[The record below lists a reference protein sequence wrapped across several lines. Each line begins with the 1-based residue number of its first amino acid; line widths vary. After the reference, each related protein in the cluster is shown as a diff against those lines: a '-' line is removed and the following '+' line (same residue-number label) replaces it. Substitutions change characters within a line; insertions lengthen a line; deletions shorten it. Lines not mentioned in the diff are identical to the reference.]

1 MDKLGRVQIKTV
13 ATGVPDLDTVLGGG
27 LPEYSFNVIAGAPGS
42 GKTTLVHQIV
52 FANASP
58 EQPAL
63 YFTVLGEPA
72 LKMLR
77 YQQNFTFFDA
87 NKIERDIRFINLSDD
102 LLEGDLPAVLDRIV
116 REVEAA
122 NPSIVVVDSFRTV
135 MRKVMNPSDAEAELQ
150 AFVQRLALYLTS
162 WQATTFLVGEYMV
175 EEMRD
180 NPVFTV
186 ADGLLWLYQT
196 AERNS
201 IVRKLQVMK
210 LRGQASIPGLH
221 TFRISDSGLQVFPR
235 TYGLVPKNGARTSD
249 RRLKTGV
256 AGLDEMLGG
265 GIPAGDSI
273 IVAGPSG
280 SGKSVLATQFI
291 TEGVRNGEPGVICIF
306 EERPQEYL
314 ERSEKLGMG
323 LEEKLR
329 EDKLKVIYLRPLDL
343 SVDETLREILDT
355 IKALGAQRV
364 VIDSM
369 NGFEMALAP
378 AFRQDFRESLYRM
391 VGALTG
397 IGITIMTTVEV
408 VTSFTDMQFTPH
420 GISFLTDDII
430 LLRYVEIE
438 SQLQKIATVVK
449 MRGGNHSKDI
459 RQYEITSTG
468 LVIGD
473 RLSQYSRLITGT
485 PERNTS

>member
-1 MDKLGRVQIKTV
+1 MDNGKVQIKTV
-13 ATGVPDLDTVLGGG
+13 PTGVPDLDIVLGGG

-52 FANASP
+52 FENASS
-58 EQPAL
+58 ERPAL
-63 YFTVLGEPA
+63 YFTILGEPS

-77 YQQNFTFFDA
+77 YQQNYSFFDTS
-87 NKIERDIRFINLSDD
+87 KIETDIRFINLSDT
-102 LLEGDLPAVLDRIV
+102 LLDGDLDAVLARIV
-116 REVEAA
+116 SEVEAS

-135 MRKVMNPSDAEAELQ
+135 MRKATSPGNAEAQTQ
-150 AFVQRLALYLTS
+150 AFVQRVSLYLTS

-175 EEMRD
+175 EEIRD

-186 ADGLLWLYQT
+186 ADGLIWLYQIT
-196 AERNS
+196 ERNS

-210 LRGQASIPGLH
+210 LRGKASVPGLH
-221 TFRISDSGLQVFPR
+221 TFRITDDGLQVFPR
-235 TYGLVPKNGARTSD
+235 TYGLVQKSRH
-249 RRLKTGV
+249 RELEKRLKTGV
-256 AGLDEMLGG
+256 TGLDEMLGG

-280 SGKSVLATQFI
+280 TGKSALATQFI
-291 TEGVRNGEPGVICIF
+291 NEGVRSGEAAVLCIF

-314 ERSEKLGMG
+314 NRSEQLGMG
-323 LEEKLR
+323 LEQKVRDE
-329 EDKLKVIYLRPLDL
+329 KLKVIYLRPLDL

-355 IKALGAQRV
+355 VKSIGAQRV

-378 AFRQDFRESLYRM
+378 AFREDFRESMYRL

-408 VTSFTDMQFTPH
+408 STSFTEMQFTPH

-430 LLRYVEIE
+430 MFRYIE
-438 SQLQKIATVVK
+438 LDSQLRKIVTVVK
-449 MRGGNHSKDI
+449 MRGGDHSKEI
-459 RQYEITSTG
+459 REYEITNTG
-468 LVIGD
+468 LVIGEPLPNY
-473 RLSQYSRLITGT
+473 RRLITGT
-485 PERNTS
+485 PERNPS

>member
-1 MDKLGRVQIKTV
+1 MDSQGKVQIKTV
-13 ATGVPDLDTVLGGG
+13 PTGVPDLDAVLGGG
-27 LPEYSFNVIAGAPGS
+27 IPEYSFNVIAGSPGC

-52 FANASP
+52 FANASSERP
-58 EQPAL
+58 VL

-72 LKMLR
+72 IKMLR
-77 YQQNFTFFDA
+77 YQQNYTFFDPER
-87 NKIERDIRFINLSDD
+87 IESDIRFINLSNAV
-102 LLEGDLPAVLDRIV
+102 LEGDLTTVLDRIV
-116 REVEAA
+116 SEVEAA
-122 NPSIVVVDSFRTV
+122 NPAIVVVDSFRTV
-135 MRKVMNPSDAEAELQ
+135 MRKVSDPSNAEAELQ
-150 AFVQRLALYLTS
+150 NFVQRLALYLTS
-162 WQATTFLVGEYMV
+162 WQATTFLVGEDQI

-186 ADGLLWLYQT
+186 ADGLIWLYQI

-235 TYGLVPKNGARTSD
+235 TYGLVQKDVRRSEP

-265 GIPAGDSI
+265 GIPSGDSV

-280 SGKSVLATQFI
+280 SGKSALATQFI
-291 TEGVRNGEPGVICIF
+291 TEGIRQGEAGVLCIF

-314 ERSEKLGMG
+314 DRSEKLGMG
-323 LEEKLR
+323 LEERLR
-329 EDKLKVIYLRPLDL
+329 QEKLKVIYLRPLDL

-355 IKALGAQRV
+355 VKAVGAQRV

-378 AFRQDFRESLYRM
+378 AFREDFRESMYRM

-408 VTSFTDMQFTPH
+408 GTSFTEMHFTPH

-430 LLRYVEIE
+430 MFRYVEIE
-438 SQLQKIATVVK
+438 SQLRKIATVVK

-459 RQYEITSTG
+459 REYEITNTG
-468 LVIGD
+468 LVIGATLPHY
-473 RLSQYSRLITGT
+473 RHLITGT
-485 PERNTS
+485 PDRSPT